1 MIISSL
7 KNPQIQLIK
16 SLYTA
21 KGRAEHKAFLAEG
34 EHLVEEAKQYGKINF
49 IAVSEDSID
58 KYAHLLHDCSTLV
71 MENKLFSRISETIS
85 PQGIC
90 AVCSMES
97 LPQTSNR
104 LVLLNAVQDPG
115 NVGTI
120 IRTADAA
127 GFDVILDSHCA
138 DIYNPKVIRSTMGS
152 LFHVACTKTCSL
164 LEYIPKLQCDGFAIY
179 AAVLDGSPF
188 YQRATDPE
196 KIALI
201 IGNEG
206 KGMDE
211 EIQSLCSHKF
221 RLPMLGKAES
231 LNAGV
236 AAGILM
242 YDILRKEEKN
252 T

>member
-1 MIISSL
+1 MIITSL

-34 EHLVEEAKQYGKINF
+34 EHLVEEAKRYGKIIF
-49 IAVSEDSID
+49 IAVSENNVD

-71 MENKLFSRISETIS
+71 VESKLFSRISETVS

-90 AVCSMES
+90 AVCTMES
-97 LPQTSNR
+97 LTQTSNH

-115 NVGTI
+115 NVGSI

-127 GFDVILDSHCA
+127 GFDVILDSQCA
-138 DIYNPKVIRSTMGS
+138 DIYNPKVVRSTMGS
-152 LFHVACTKTCSL
+152 LFHIACTKTNSL
-164 LEYIPKLQCDGFAIY
+164 SKSIPLLLNDGFAIY
-179 AAVLDGSPF
+179 AAALDGSPF
-188 YQRATDPE
+188 YQRTADPE

-206 KGMDE
+206 KGIDL
-211 EIQSLCSHKF
+211 EIQKLCSHKF

-242 YDILRKEEKN
+242 YDILRKEEEN